1 MSDFAPTEGT
11 PYGEGGRVVRK
22 GIPSV
27 YVSVSRRCSR
37 TACRQPAVFTL
48 TYVYA
53 DSTAVLGPL
62 AAYVE
67 PHCYDLCA
75 MHADR
80 LTAPLGWEI
89 VRLPADTAT
98 GGPGSDDLEA
108 LANAVREAGRQPVK
122 KPRPEPHR
130 AGDGDHPPRAPSRAP
145 LRTGPPRRPAR
156 PPSAPT
162 PLRRVRPPRRAVRTT
177 RGRAR
182 IAPWDGRHGPVRS
195 PNAKPAS
202 CTFGPCGPQRPVPL
216 TIGRLSTPPELLWV
230 TSVRFLRRTTSGAS
244 SPTRS
249 TRILA
254 RAVGG
259 GVCAHRRPATRSS
272 SPTTC
277 DPPRPSWPAAFTE
290 VR

>member
-1 MSDFAPTEGT
+1 MPRPRRSRRRIRPACDWLRCKCRTLSSLRHDSPATQPWGGRKVSDFAPTEGT

-89 VRLPADTAT
+89 VRLPADNRDRRTGERRSGSARQRGARSGTTACQKT
-98 GGPGSDDLEA
+98 A
-108 LANAVREAGRQPVK
+108 ARA
-122 KPRPEPHR
+122 HR
-130 AGDGDHPPRAPSRAP
+130 AGDRDHPPRAPSRAP

-182 IAPWDGRHGPVRS
+182 IAPWDGRHSTVRS

-202 CTFGPCGPQRPVPL
+202 CTLDPAGRSGPC
-216 TIGRLSTPPELLWV
+216 
-230 TSVRFLRRTTSGAS
+230 
-244 SPTRS
+244 
-249 TRILA
+249 
-254 RAVGG
+254 
-259 GVCAHRRPATRSS
+259 H
-272 SPTTC
+272 
-277 DPPRPSWPAAFTE
+277 
-290 VR
+290 